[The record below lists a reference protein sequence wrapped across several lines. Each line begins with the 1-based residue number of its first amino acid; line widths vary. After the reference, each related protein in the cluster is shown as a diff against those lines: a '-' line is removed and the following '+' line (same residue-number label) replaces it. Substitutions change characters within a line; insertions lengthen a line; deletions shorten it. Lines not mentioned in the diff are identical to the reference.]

1 MTTTPESAEPNEST
15 NTSKGAG
22 VLKPGP
28 KRDDAD
34 CPWKQRNLDTATEV
48 VRRWVAARNALNTA
62 QAAFKQEDAALK
74 YALQEGLLD
83 ESFDEMSGEFDFSS
97 QGVVFT
103 KQTRRSWALDCYSDE
118 LQQAIRAEQEVR
130 EPRVSESLRARFVG

>member
-1 MTTTPESAEPNEST
+1 MPEPTGPNEAT

-28 KRDDAD
+28 KKEDSD

-62 QAAFKQEDAALK
+62 QAAFKQEEAALK

-83 ESFDEMSGEFDFSS
+83 ESFDEMSGEFDSN

-103 KQTRRSWALDCYSDE
+103 TDAPQLGWIAPTSPA
-118 LQQAIRAEQEVR
+118 AIKAEQEIR
-130 EPRVSESLRARFVG
+130 EPRASESLRARFVG

>member
-1 MTTTPESAEPNEST
+1 MTTTPESADPNEST

-28 KRDDAD
+28 KRADSD

-48 VRRWVAARNALNTA
+48 VRRWFAARNALNTA

-83 ESFDEMSGEFDFSS
+83 QNFDEMSGEYDFSA

-103 KQTRRSWALDCYSDE
+103 KQTRRTWAMDCYSEE
-118 LQQAIRAEQEVR
+118 LQAAIKAEQEIR